1 MNKYDYVTMTIEE
14 EKKRLEKI
22 IPYLE
27 LENNENELLLYRD
40 RYNNIVKY
48 LTAKDEY
55 NKVLAS
61 IRSDEEKLNK
71 NYITK
76 EEYEV
81 DNILLE
87 DTLLSKFCED
97 TNNKYKDLP
106 YEDIKK
112 EPEGIRNI
120 LKLLFEKETEYSK
133 VVDKRNKLKEL
144 LNKDMFPRTYDT
156 LISQEV
162 IIEKEDSILDEIF
175 ILKNNIKIEK
185 KKLED
190 IRNSVMTEN
199 ILKILYEFCI
209 IDSYD
214 ISKVNKKDVFN
225 SNKNLVIVKDETDSL
240 NITKEENSNKK
251 EEEKEK
257 SDIDEKVNSIIDS
270 LNLPG
275 IDEDNRVDIDG
286 KNYIK

>member
-27 LENNENELLLYRD
+27 LENNESELLLYRD

-120 LKLLFEKETEYSK
+120 LKLLFEKETEYFK
-133 VVDKRNKLKEL
+133 VIDKRNKLKEL

-156 LISQEV
+156 LISQDV

-190 IRNSVMTEN
+190 IRNSVMTES

-270 LNLPG
+270 LNFPG

>member
-27 LENNENELLLYRD
+27 LENNESELLLYRD

-120 LKLLFEKETEYSK
+120 LKLLFEKETEYFK

-156 LISQEV
+156 LISQDV

-190 IRNSVMTEN
+190 IRNSVITES

-270 LNLPG
+270 LNFPG

>member
-27 LENNENELLLYRD
+27 LENNESELLLYRD

-120 LKLLFEKETEYSK
+120 LKLLFEKETEYFK
-133 VVDKRNKLKEL
+133 VIDKRNKLKEL

-156 LISQEV
+156 LISQDV

-190 IRNSVMTEN
+190 IKNSVMTES

-270 LNLPG
+270 LNFPG

>member
-156 LISQEV
+156 LISQDV

-185 KKLED
+185 KKLDD

-275 IDEDNRVDIDG
+275 IDEDNRVEIDG

>member
-27 LENNENELLLYRD
+27 LENNESELLLYRD

-87 DTLLSKFCED
+87 DTLLSKFCAD

-120 LKLLFEKETEYSK
+120 LKLLFEKETEYFK
-133 VVDKRNKLKEL
+133 VIDKRNKLKEL

-156 LISQEV
+156 LISQDV

-190 IRNSVMTEN
+190 IRNSVMTES

-225 SNKNLVIVKDETDSL
+225 SNKNLVIVKDEPDSL

-251 EEEKEK
+251 GEEKEK

-270 LNLPG
+270 LNFPG

>member
-27 LENNENELLLYRD
+27 LENNESELLLYRD

-120 LKLLFEKETEYSK
+120 LKLLFEKETEYFK
-133 VVDKRNKLKEL
+133 VIDKRNKLKEL

-156 LISQEV
+156 LISQDV

-190 IRNSVMTEN
+190 IRNSVITES

-270 LNLPG
+270 LNFPG

>member
-27 LENNENELLLYRD
+27 LENNESELLLYRD

-55 NKVLAS
+55 NKVLVS

-120 LKLLFEKETEYSK
+120 LKLLFEKETEYFK

-156 LISQEV
+156 LISQDV

-190 IRNSVMTEN
+190 IRNSVMTES

-225 SNKNLVIVKDETDSL
+225 SNKNLVIVKDEPDSL

-270 LNLPG
+270 LNFPG

>member
-27 LENNENELLLYRD
+27 LENNESELLLYRD

-120 LKLLFEKETEYSK
+120 LKLLFEKETEYFK

-156 LISQEV
+156 LISQDV

-190 IRNSVMTEN
+190 IRNSVITES

-225 SNKNLVIVKDETDSL
+225 SNKNLVIVKDEPDSL

-270 LNLPG
+270 LNFPG

>member
-27 LENNENELLLYRD
+27 LENNESELLLYRD

-120 LKLLFEKETEYSK
+120 LKLLFEKETEYFK
-133 VVDKRNKLKEL
+133 VVDKRNKLKEI

-156 LISQEV
+156 LISQDV

-190 IRNSVMTEN
+190 IRNSVITES

-270 LNLPG
+270 LNFPG

>member
-27 LENNENELLLYRD
+27 LENNESELLLYRD
-40 RYNNIVKY
+40 NIVKY

-120 LKLLFEKETEYSK
+120 LKLLFEKETEYFK
-133 VVDKRNKLKEL
+133 VIDKRNKLKEL

-156 LISQEV
+156 LISQDV

-190 IRNSVMTEN
+190 IRNSVMTES

-225 SNKNLVIVKDETDSL
+225 SNKNLVIVKDEPDSL

-251 EEEKEK
+251 GEEKEK

-270 LNLPG
+270 LNFPG

>member
-112 EPEGIRNI
+112 EPEGIKNI

>member
-27 LENNENELLLYRD
+27 LENNESELLLYRD

-120 LKLLFEKETEYSK
+120 LKLLFEKETEYFK
-133 VVDKRNKLKEL
+133 VIDKRNKLKEL

-156 LISQEV
+156 LISQDV

-190 IRNSVMTEN
+190 IRNSVMTES

-225 SNKNLVIVKDETDSL
+225 SNKNLVIVKDEPDSL

-251 EEEKEK
+251 GEEKEK

-270 LNLPG
+270 LNFPG

>member
-27 LENNENELLLYRD
+27 LENNESELLLYRD

-120 LKLLFEKETEYSK
+120 LKLLFEKETEYFK

-156 LISQEV
+156 LISQDV

-185 KKLED
+185 KKLEN
-190 IRNSVMTEN
+190 IRNSVMTES

-225 SNKNLVIVKDETDSL
+225 SNKNLAIVKDETDSL

-270 LNLPG
+270 LNFPG

>member
-27 LENNENELLLYRD
+27 LENNESELLLYRD

-120 LKLLFEKETEYSK
+120 LKLLFEKETEYFK

-156 LISQEV
+156 LISQDV
-162 IIEKEDSILDEIF
+162 IIEKENSILDEIF

-190 IRNSVMTEN
+190 IRNSVMTES

-251 EEEKEK
+251 EEEMEK

-270 LNLPG
+270 LNFPG

>member
-27 LENNENELLLYRD
+27 LENNESELLLYRD

-120 LKLLFEKETEYSK
+120 LKLLFEKETEYFK
-133 VVDKRNKLKEL
+133 VIDKRNKLKEL

-156 LISQEV
+156 LISQDV

-185 KKLED
+185 KKLDD
-190 IRNSVMTEN
+190 IRNSVMTES

-225 SNKNLVIVKDETDSL
+225 SNKNLVIVKDEPDSL

-270 LNLPG
+270 LNFPG

>member
-112 EPEGIRNI
+112 EPEGIKNI

-185 KKLED
+185 KKLDD

-275 IDEDNRVDIDG
+275 IDEDNRVEIDG